1 LSLSLKIFVIL
12 NIIVKQRRNER
23 VLKKIGQFLG
33 FINRHKYEASEYNA
47 ERSCYN
53 FRARNML
60 FSEVE
65 GYFKEAEAKG
75 VFDAYNLEYSYITVI
90 WPVGGIKT
98 GIVERDKQLIENS
111 QFFFQEKFPKIIFR
125 TTAIKAHK
133 RKQVI
138 ISGVLKIKDIE
149 KDISL
154 LASYKEDNL
163 GYIILIDYELDRFDF
178 MVGESDSFAVG
189 REIRLQLDIAF
200 NY

>member
-1 LSLSLKIFVIL
+1 
-12 NIIVKQRRNER
+12 
-23 VLKKIGQFLG
+23 
-33 FINRHKYEASEYNA
+33 
-47 ERSCYN
+47 
-53 FRARNML
+53 ML
-60 FSEVE
+60 FSEVK
-65 GYFKEAEAKG
+65 GYFKEAEVKG

-90 WPVGGIKT
+90 WPVSGIKT
-98 GIVERDKQLIENS
+98 GIVERDKQLIETS
-111 QFFFQEKFPKIIFR
+111 QFFFQEKYPKIIFQ

-133 RKQVI
+133 RNQVI

-178 MVGESDSFAVG
+178 MVGESDSFTVG